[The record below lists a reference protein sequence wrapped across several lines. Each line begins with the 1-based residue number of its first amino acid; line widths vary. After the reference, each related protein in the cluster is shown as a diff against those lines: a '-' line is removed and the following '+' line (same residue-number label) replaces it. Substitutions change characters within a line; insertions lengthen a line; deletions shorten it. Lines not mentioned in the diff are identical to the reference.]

1 MIEKTQ
7 GLITITKYD
16 TLFIELKWL
25 LKALSKDKSR
35 LILHTVKINADS
47 REIVA
52 VDGRRMHVLTIV
64 DKTIEL
70 PASGLYSLLINN
82 VKEITLRHG
91 DEAEHGTFPNW
102 KAVIPNIKMSHD
114 YLAFLSDSLSSDFA
128 SEITFLSNK
137 RIRLNDGFIG
147 DALGKGTLLKD
158 QDLKWRMAVVISKD
172 QDNDGWYSDPILIE
186 SLSDCEGVKRKAV
199 IMPIRQKNKTN

>member
-1 MIEKTQ
+1 MTEKTQ

-35 LILHTVKINADS
+35 LVLHTVKIDADS
-47 REIVA
+47 RELVA
-52 VDGRRMHVLTIV
+52 VDGRRMHVLTII

-82 VKEITLRHG
+82 AKEITLRHG

-102 KAVIPNIKMSHD
+102 EAAIPNIKISHS
-114 YLAFLSDSLSSDFA
+114 YLAYLSESIASAFA

-137 RIRLNDGFIG
+137 RIRLNDEFIS

-158 QDLKWRMAVVISKD
+158 QDLEWKIAVVTSENLYNDD
-172 QDNDGWYSDPILIE
+172 QYLDPILIE
-186 SLSDCEGVKRKAV
+186 SSSICEGIKRKAV
-199 IMPIRQKNKTN
+199 IMTMRKNKN